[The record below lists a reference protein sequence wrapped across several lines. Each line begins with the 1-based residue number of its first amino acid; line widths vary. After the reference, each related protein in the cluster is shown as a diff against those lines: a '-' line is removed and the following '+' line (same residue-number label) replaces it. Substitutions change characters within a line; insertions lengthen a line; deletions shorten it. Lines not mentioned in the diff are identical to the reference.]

1 MNIIKL
7 LLAFAPWIVFGLIAG
22 QSFFSLEIAII
33 ISMVIT
39 IVLGYKQMQKRYIL
53 PWVTF
58 LFFSLSFIVIVLLK
72 YVWVASYMSILSYG
86 TLAAVTWGSILFGKP
101 FTLQYAKEEVD
112 KRIWNNPAFIRSN
125 QIITAFWGVIFLLDL
140 GVNYY
145 KFNHKE
151 MDGLVLQA
159 AVWILLLIGLVF
171 TTEYA
176 KYARK
181 RRQDEEKAKNI
192 ND

>member
-33 ISMVIT
+33 ISLVIA
-39 IVLGYKQMQKRYIL
+39 IVLGYKQMQKWYIL

-58 LFFSLSFIVIVLLK
+58 LFFSLSFIVIVLMK
-72 YVWVASYMSILSYG
+72 HVWVASYMSILSYG

-101 FTLQYAKEEVD
+101 FTLQYAKEETD
-112 KRIWNNPAFIRSN
+112 KRIWKNPAFIRSN
-125 QIITAFWGVIFLLDL
+125 QIITGFWGVIFLIDL

-151 MDGLVLQA
+151 IGGLVFEVI
-159 AVWILLLIGLVF
+159 VWILLIIGIVF
-171 TTEYA
+171 TVEYA

-181 RRQDEEKAKNI
+181 HRQEEEQAKKI